1 MATQL
6 NNHLED
12 CKFDY
17 DVEAQLRS
25 VKEALAVA
33 LEENKEV
40 PEEVKNKVRIF
51 NSMVVV
57 DLCVGIPTKIS
68 QLKVDDP
75 RKAEWE
81 KVRDKSKEWLRLRL
95 DNPGDRRE
103 HYLQLEIDNDIDRLL
118 SNEKS
123 ESSSGSSSE
132 FVEFVPQRD
141 TKMKPFAIGIALV
154 LWIVLGVQT
163 IQVIR
168 DVNSNN
174 SKVSKIRKGLYLA
187 SCAGLVTF
195 LMVFVGILLFRTNQA
210 LRWLTY
216 WTLVWNIVLAIWALR
231 EYPPESALYKLS
243 LSIVVI
249 VSLVVV
255 TYLGIR
261 RKLVKSGHLSE

>member
-17 DVEAQLRS
+17 DVQEQLRS
-25 VKEALAVA
+25 VKEALAA
-33 LEENKEV
+33 AIGENKEV
-40 PEEVKNKVRIF
+40 TEEVKNKVNIF
-51 NSMVVV
+51 NSIVVTN
-57 DLCVGIPTKIS
+57 LCKEIPIKIS
-68 QLKVDDP
+68 EFDDDDP
-75 RKAEWE
+75 RKAQWE

-95 DNPGDRRE
+95 DDNPDDRPK
-103 HYLQLEIDNDIDRLL
+103 YLQLEIDEDINRLL
-118 SNEKS
+118 SNESS
-123 ESSSGSSSE
+123 ESSSGSSSGSSSE
-132 FVEFVPQRD
+132 FVRQSD

-168 DVNSNN
+168 DVN
-174 SKVSKIRKGLYLA
+174 KVSKIRKGLYLA

-261 RKLVKSGHLSE
+261 RKLVKSGHLSK